1 MKHGSGKYIPRVGD
15 ELLKLHLESSGAV
28 LIEGPKWCGKTTS
41 AKQFASSFIEL
52 GDPDREDEYFALA
65 SIAPSRLLE
74 GSEPRLIDEWQRIPK
89 LWDSV
94 RTIVDRKGGFGHF
107 ILTGSATPLTKEE
120 EKKKRHTGTG
130 RISRY
135 TMRPFTLYESGD
147 STGEVSL
154 EALFLGE
161 FSDVVK
167 NKLDFDDISYL
178 ICRGGW
184 PMAMQQTKED
194 ALMNAYAYYDGVV
207 NSDLSRADGVLRN
220 PQNVDLLLR
229 SYARM
234 IGSQSTLTNIR
245 TDMKIVDEQEL
256 DINTVRSYIETLKKI
271 FVVEELSGWNPNIRS
286 KNAIRTSPTRYFV
299 DPSIAVAALNLGPGN
314 LANDLNTMGFFFEN
328 MCIRDLRVYADG
340 LNGSLYKYRDKYGL
354 ECDAVL
360 TLRNGQYALIE
371 IKLGGTKAVE
381 EGAEALNKLEKLI
394 TEKGYNPPT
403 FKMIITG
410 NNPYGYRR
418 KDGIYQIPIG
428 CLKN

>member
-1 MKHGSGKYIPRVGD
+1 MSEYKKRIAD
-15 ELLKLHLESSGAV
+15 EILRKRLGAIGAV
-28 LIEGPKWCGKTTS
+28 LIEGPKWCGKTTTAMQQANS
-41 AKQFASSFIEL
+41 ILFMQDSSNAAMINQMADIDSKL
-52 GDPDREDEYFALA
+52 
-65 SIAPSRLLE
+65 LLE
-74 GSEPRLIDEWQRIPK
+74 GDTPRLLDEWQVAPE
-89 LWDSV
+89 LWDAV
-94 RTIVDRKGGFGHF
+94 RFEVDMRNAPGQF
-107 ILTGSATPLTKEE
+107 ILTGSAVPMLKSTA
-120 EKKKRHTGTG
+120 HTGTG
-130 RISRY
+130 RIWRM
-135 TMRPFTLYESGD
+135 TMRPMSLYESGD

-154 EALFLGE
+154 EALFLGK
-161 FSDVVK
+161 FNDVVK

-245 TDMKIVDEQEL
+245 ADMKIVDEQEL

-394 TEKGYNPPT
+394 TEKDYNPPT

>member
-1 MKHGSGKYIPRVGD
+1 MSEYKKRIAD
-15 ELLKLHLESSGAV
+15 EILRKRLGAIGAV
-28 LIEGPKWCGKTTS
+28 LIEGPKWCGKTTTAMQQANS
-41 AKQFASSFIEL
+41 ILLMQDSSNAAMINQMADIGPKL
-52 GDPDREDEYFALA
+52 
-65 SIAPSRLLE
+65 LLE
-74 GSEPRLIDEWQRIPK
+74 GDTPRLLDEWQVAPE
-89 LWDSV
+89 LWDAV
-94 RTIVDRKGGFGHF
+94 RFEVDMRNAPGQF
-107 ILTGSATPLTKEE
+107 ILTGSAVPMLKSTA
-120 EKKKRHTGTG
+120 HTGTG
-130 RISRY
+130 RIWRM
-135 TMRPFTLYESGD
+135 TMRPMSLYESGD

-161 FSDVVK
+161 FNDVVK

-220 PQNVDLLLR
+220 PQNIDLLLR

-245 TDMKIVDEQEL
+245 ADMKTVDEQEL

>member
-1 MKHGSGKYIPRVGD
+1 MSEYKKRMAD
-15 ELLKLHLESSGAV
+15 EILRKRLGAIGAV
-28 LIEGPKWCGKTTS
+28 LIEGPKWCGKTTTAMQQANS
-41 AKQFASSFIEL
+41 ILFMQDSSNAAMINQMADIGPKL
-52 GDPDREDEYFALA
+52 
-65 SIAPSRLLE
+65 LLE
-74 GSEPRLIDEWQRIPK
+74 GDTPRLLDEWQVAPE
-89 LWDSV
+89 LWDAV
-94 RTIVDRKGGFGHF
+94 RFEVDMRNAPGQF
-107 ILTGSATPLTKEE
+107 ILTGSAVPMLKSTA
-120 EKKKRHTGTG
+120 HTGTG
-130 RISRY
+130 RIWRM
-135 TMRPFTLYESGD
+135 TMRPMSLYESGD

-161 FSDVVK
+161 FNDTVK

-245 TDMKIVDEQEL
+245 ADMKIVDEQEL

>member
-1 MKHGSGKYIPRVGD
+1 MSEYKKRIAD
-15 ELLKLHLESSGAV
+15 EILRKRLGAIGAV
-28 LIEGPKWCGKTTS
+28 LIEGPKWCGKTTTAMQQANS
-41 AKQFASSFIEL
+41 ILFMQDSSNAAMINQMADIGPKL
-52 GDPDREDEYFALA
+52 
-65 SIAPSRLLE
+65 LLE
-74 GSEPRLIDEWQRIPK
+74 GDTPRLLDEWQVAPE
-89 LWDSV
+89 LWDAV
-94 RTIVDRKGGFGHF
+94 RFEVDMRNAPGQF
-107 ILTGSATPLTKEE
+107 ILTGSAVPMLKSTA
-120 EKKKRHTGTG
+120 HTGTG
-130 RISRY
+130 RIWRM
-135 TMRPFTLYESGD
+135 TMRPMSLYESGD

-161 FSDVVK
+161 FNDTVK
-167 NKLDFDDISYL
+167 NKLAFDDISYL

-245 TDMKIVDEQEL
+245 ADMKIVDEQEL

>member
-1 MKHGSGKYIPRVGD
+1 MSEYKKRIAD
-15 ELLKLHLESSGAV
+15 EILRKRLGAIGAV
-28 LIEGPKWCGKTTS
+28 LIEGPKWCGKTTTAMQQANS
-41 AKQFASSFIEL
+41 ILFMQDSSNAAMINQMADIGPKL
-52 GDPDREDEYFALA
+52 
-65 SIAPSRLLE
+65 LLE
-74 GSEPRLIDEWQRIPK
+74 GDTPRLLDEWQVAPE
-89 LWDSV
+89 LWDVV
-94 RTIVDRKGGFGHF
+94 RFEVDMRNAPGQF
-107 ILTGSATPLTKEE
+107 ILTGSAVPMLKSTA
-120 EKKKRHTGTG
+120 HTGTG
-130 RISRY
+130 RIWRM
-135 TMRPFTLYESGD
+135 TMRPMSLYESGD

-161 FSDVVK
+161 FNDTVK

-245 TDMKIVDEQEL
+245 ADMKIVDEQEL

>member
-1 MKHGSGKYIPRVGD
+1 MSEYRKRIAD
-15 ELLKLHLESSGAV
+15 EILRKRLGAIGAV
-28 LIEGPKWCGKTTS
+28 LIEGPKWCGKTTTAMQQANS
-41 AKQFASSFIEL
+41 ILFMQDSSNAAMINQMADIGPKL
-52 GDPDREDEYFALA
+52 
-65 SIAPSRLLE
+65 LLE
-74 GSEPRLIDEWQRIPK
+74 GDTPRLLDEWQVAPE
-89 LWDSV
+89 LWDAV
-94 RTIVDRKGGFGHF
+94 RFEVDMRNAPGQF
-107 ILTGSATPLTKEE
+107 ILTGSAVPMLKSTA
-120 EKKKRHTGTG
+120 HTGTG
-130 RISRY
+130 RIWRM
-135 TMRPFTLYESGD
+135 TMRPMSLYESGD

-154 EALFLGE
+154 EALFLGK
-161 FSDVVK
+161 FNDVVK

-234 IGSQSTLTNIR
+234 IGSQSTLTNIKA
-245 TDMKIVDEQEL
+245 DMKTVDEQEL

-314 LANDLNTMGFFFEN
+314 LANDLNTMGSFFEN

-340 LNGSLYKYRDKYGL
+340 LNSSLYKYRDKYGL

>member
-1 MKHGSGKYIPRVGD
+1 MSEYKKRIAD
-15 ELLKLHLESSGAV
+15 EILRKRLGAIGAV
-28 LIEGPKWCGKTTS
+28 LIEGPKWCGKTTTAMQQANS
-41 AKQFASSFIEL
+41 ILFMQDSSNAAMINQMADIGPKL
-52 GDPDREDEYFALA
+52 
-65 SIAPSRLLE
+65 LLE
-74 GSEPRLIDEWQRIPK
+74 GDTPRLLDEWQVAPE
-89 LWDSV
+89 LWDAV
-94 RTIVDRKGGFGHF
+94 RFEVDMRNAPGQF
-107 ILTGSATPLTKEE
+107 ILTGSAVPMLKSTA
-120 EKKKRHTGTG
+120 HTGTG
-130 RISRY
+130 RIWRM
-135 TMRPFTLYESGD
+135 TMRPMSLYESGD

-154 EALFLGE
+154 EALFLGK
-161 FSDVVK
+161 FNDVVK

-245 TDMKIVDEQEL
+245 ADMKIVDEQEL

-271 FVVEELSGWNPNIRS
+271 FAVEELSGWNPNIRS

-381 EGAEALNKLEKLI
+381 EGAGALNKLEKLI

>member
-1 MKHGSGKYIPRVGD
+1 MSEYKKRIAD
-15 ELLKLHLESSGAV
+15 EILRKRLGAIGAV
-28 LIEGPKWCGKTTS
+28 LIEGPKWCGKTTTAMQQANS
-41 AKQFASSFIEL
+41 ILFMQDSSNAAMINQMADI
-52 GDPDREDEYFALA
+52 DPKL
-65 SIAPSRLLE
+65 LLE
-74 GSEPRLIDEWQRIPK
+74 GDTPRLLDEWQVAPE
-89 LWDSV
+89 LWDAV
-94 RTIVDRKGGFGHF
+94 RFEVDMRNAPGQF
-107 ILTGSATPLTKEE
+107 ILTGSAVPMLKSTA
-120 EKKKRHTGTG
+120 HTGTG
-130 RISRY
+130 RIWRM
-135 TMRPFTLYESGD
+135 TMRPMSLYESGD

-245 TDMKIVDEQEL
+245 ADMKTVDEQEL

-354 ECDAVL
+354 ECDVVL

>member
-1 MKHGSGKYIPRVGD
+1 MSEYKKRIAD
-15 ELLKLHLESSGAV
+15 EILRKRLGAIGAV
-28 LIEGPKWCGKTTS
+28 LIEGPKWCGKTTTAMQQANS
-41 AKQFASSFIEL
+41 ILFMQDSSNAAMINQMADIGPKL
-52 GDPDREDEYFALA
+52 
-65 SIAPSRLLE
+65 LLE
-74 GSEPRLIDEWQRIPK
+74 GDTPRLLDEWQVAPE
-89 LWDSV
+89 LWDAV
-94 RTIVDRKGGFGHF
+94 RFEVDMRNAPGQF
-107 ILTGSATPLTKEE
+107 ILTGSAVPMLKSTA
-120 EKKKRHTGTG
+120 HTGTG
-130 RISRY
+130 RIWRM
-135 TMRPFTLYESGD
+135 TMRPMSLYESGD

-154 EALFLGE
+154 EALFLGK
-161 FSDVVK
+161 FNDVVK

-194 ALMNAYAYYDGVV
+194 ALMNAYAYYDGIV

-245 TDMKIVDEQEL
+245 ADMKIVDEQEL

-354 ECDAVL
+354 ECDVVL

>member
-1 MKHGSGKYIPRVGD
+1 MSEYKKRIAD
-15 ELLKLHLESSGAV
+15 EILRKRLGAIGAV
-28 LIEGPKWCGKTTS
+28 LIEGPKWCGKTTTAMQQANS
-41 AKQFASSFIEL
+41 ILFMQDSSNAAMINQMADIGPKL
-52 GDPDREDEYFALA
+52 
-65 SIAPSRLLE
+65 LLE
-74 GSEPRLIDEWQRIPK
+74 GDTPRLLDEWQVAPE
-89 LWDSV
+89 LWDAV
-94 RTIVDRKGGFGHF
+94 RFEVDMRNAPGQF
-107 ILTGSATPLTKEE
+107 ILTGSAVPMLKSTA
-120 EKKKRHTGTG
+120 HTGTG
-130 RISRY
+130 RIWRM
-135 TMRPFTLYESGD
+135 TMRPMSLYESGD

-154 EALFLGE
+154 EALFLGK
-161 FSDVVK
+161 FNDTVK

-245 TDMKIVDEQEL
+245 ADMKIVDEQEL

>member
-1 MKHGSGKYIPRVGD
+1 MSEYKKRIAD
-15 ELLKLHLESSGAV
+15 EILRKRLGAIGAV
-28 LIEGPKWCGKTTS
+28 LIEGPKWCGKTTTAMQQANS
-41 AKQFASSFIEL
+41 ILFMQDSSNAAMINQMADI
-52 GDPDREDEYFALA
+52 DPKL
-65 SIAPSRLLE
+65 LLE
-74 GSEPRLIDEWQRIPK
+74 GDTPRLLDEWQVAPE
-89 LWDSV
+89 LWDAV
-94 RTIVDRKGGFGHF
+94 RFEVDMRNAPGQF
-107 ILTGSATPLTKEE
+107 ILTGSAVPMLKSTA
-120 EKKKRHTGTG
+120 HTGTG
-130 RISRY
+130 RIWRM
-135 TMRPFTLYESGD
+135 TMRPMSLYESGD

-154 EALFLGE
+154 EALFLGK
-161 FSDVVK
+161 FNDVVK

-194 ALMNAYAYYDGVV
+194 ALMNAYAYYDGIV

-245 TDMKIVDEQEL
+245 ADMKNVDEQEL

>member
-1 MKHGSGKYIPRVGD
+1 MSEYKKRIAD
-15 ELLKLHLESSGAV
+15 EILRKRLGAIGAV
-28 LIEGPKWCGKTTS
+28 LIEGPKWCGKTTTAMQQANS
-41 AKQFASSFIEL
+41 ILFMQDSSNAAMINQMADIGPKL
-52 GDPDREDEYFALA
+52 
-65 SIAPSRLLE
+65 LLE
-74 GSEPRLIDEWQRIPK
+74 GDTPRLLDEWQVAPE
-89 LWDSV
+89 LWDAV
-94 RTIVDRKGGFGHF
+94 RFEVDMRNAPGQF
-107 ILTGSATPLTKEE
+107 ILTGSAVPMLKSTA
-120 EKKKRHTGTG
+120 HTGTG
-130 RISRY
+130 RIWRM
-135 TMRPFTLYESGD
+135 TMRPMSLYESGD

-154 EALFLGE
+154 EALFLGK
-161 FSDVVK
+161 FNDVVK

-245 TDMKIVDEQEL
+245 ADMKTVDEQEL

>member
-1 MKHGSGKYIPRVGD
+1 MSEYKKRIAD
-15 ELLKLHLESSGAV
+15 EILRKRLGAIGAV
-28 LIEGPKWCGKTTS
+28 LIEGPKWCGKTTTAMQQANS
-41 AKQFASSFIEL
+41 ILFMQDSSNAAMINQMADIGPKL
-52 GDPDREDEYFALA
+52 
-65 SIAPSRLLE
+65 LLE
-74 GSEPRLIDEWQRIPK
+74 GDTPRLLDEWQVAPE
-89 LWDSV
+89 LWDAV
-94 RTIVDRKGGFGHF
+94 RFEVDMRNAPGQF
-107 ILTGSATPLTKEE
+107 ILTGSAVPMLKSTA
-120 EKKKRHTGTG
+120 HTGTG
-130 RISRY
+130 RIWRM
-135 TMRPFTLYESGD
+135 TMRPMSLYESGD

-154 EALFLGE
+154 EALFLGK
-161 FSDVVK
+161 FNDVVK

-245 TDMKIVDEQEL
+245 ADMKIVDEQEL

>member
-1 MKHGSGKYIPRVGD
+1 MSEYKKRIAD
-15 ELLKLHLESSGAV
+15 EILRKRLGAIGAV
-28 LIEGPKWCGKTTS
+28 LIEGPKWCGKTTTAMQQANS
-41 AKQFASSFIEL
+41 ILFMQDSSNAAMINQMADI
-52 GDPDREDEYFALA
+52 DPKL
-65 SIAPSRLLE
+65 LLE
-74 GSEPRLIDEWQRIPK
+74 GDTPRLLDEWQVAPE
-89 LWDSV
+89 LWDAV
-94 RTIVDRKGGFGHF
+94 RFEVDMRNAPGQF
-107 ILTGSATPLTKEE
+107 ILTGSAVPMLKSTA
-120 EKKKRHTGTG
+120 HTGTG
-130 RISRY
+130 RIWRM
-135 TMRPFTLYESGD
+135 TMRPMSLYESGD

-154 EALFLGE
+154 EALFLGK
-161 FSDVVK
+161 FNDTVK

-245 TDMKIVDEQEL
+245 ADMKIVDEQEL

>member
-1 MKHGSGKYIPRVGD
+1 MIEYKKRIAD
-15 ELLKLHLESSGAV
+15 EILRKRLGAIGAV
-28 LIEGPKWCGKTTS
+28 LIEGPKWCGKTTTAMQQANS
-41 AKQFASSFIEL
+41 ILFMQDSSNAAMINQMADIGPKL
-52 GDPDREDEYFALA
+52 
-65 SIAPSRLLE
+65 LLE
-74 GSEPRLIDEWQRIPK
+74 GDTPRLLDEWQVAPE
-89 LWDSV
+89 LWDAV
-94 RTIVDRKGGFGHF
+94 RFEVDMRNAPGQF
-107 ILTGSATPLTKEE
+107 ILTGSAVPMLKSTA
-120 EKKKRHTGTG
+120 HTGTG
-130 RISRY
+130 RIWRM
-135 TMRPFTLYESGD
+135 TMRPMSLYESGD

-161 FSDVVK
+161 FNDTVK

-245 TDMKIVDEQEL
+245 ADMKTVDEQEL
-256 DINTVRSYIETLKKI
+256 DINTVRSYIEALKKI

>member
-1 MKHGSGKYIPRVGD
+1 MSEYKKRIAD
-15 ELLKLHLESSGAV
+15 EILRKRLGAIGAV
-28 LIEGPKWCGKTTS
+28 LIEGPKWCGKTTTAMQQANS
-41 AKQFASSFIEL
+41 ILFMQDSSNAAMINQMADIGPKL
-52 GDPDREDEYFALA
+52 
-65 SIAPSRLLE
+65 LLE
-74 GSEPRLIDEWQRIPK
+74 GDTPRLLDEWQVAPE
-89 LWDSV
+89 LWDAV
-94 RTIVDRKGGFGHF
+94 RFEVDMRSAPGQF
-107 ILTGSATPLTKEE
+107 ILTGSAVPMLKSTA
-120 EKKKRHTGTG
+120 HTGTG
-130 RISRY
+130 RIWRM
-135 TMRPFTLYESGD
+135 TMRPMSLYESGD

-161 FSDVVK
+161 FNDTVK

-245 TDMKIVDEQEL
+245 ADMKTVDEQEL

>member
-1 MKHGSGKYIPRVGD
+1 MSEYKKRIAD
-15 ELLKLHLESSGAV
+15 EILRKRLGAIGAV
-28 LIEGPKWCGKTTS
+28 LIEGPKWCGKTTTAMQQANS
-41 AKQFASSFIEL
+41 ILFMQDSSNAAMINQMADIGPKL
-52 GDPDREDEYFALA
+52 
-65 SIAPSRLLE
+65 LLE
-74 GSEPRLIDEWQRIPK
+74 GDTPRLLDEWQVAPE
-89 LWDSV
+89 LWDAV
-94 RTIVDRKGGFGHF
+94 RFEVDMRNAPGQF
-107 ILTGSATPLTKEE
+107 ILTGSAVPMLKSTA
-120 EKKKRHTGTG
+120 HTGTG
-130 RISRY
+130 RIWRM
-135 TMRPFTLYESGD
+135 TMRPMSLYESGD

-161 FSDVVK
+161 FNDTVK

-245 TDMKIVDEQEL
+245 ADMKTVDEQEL

-354 ECDAVL
+354 ECDVVL

>member
-1 MKHGSGKYIPRVGD
+1 MSEYKKRIAD
-15 ELLKLHLESSGAV
+15 EILRKRLGAIGAV
-28 LIEGPKWCGKTTS
+28 LIEGPKWCGKTTTAMQQANS
-41 AKQFASSFIEL
+41 ILFMQDSSNAAMINQMADISPKL
-52 GDPDREDEYFALA
+52 
-65 SIAPSRLLE
+65 LLE
-74 GSEPRLIDEWQRIPK
+74 GDTPRLLDEWQVAPE
-89 LWDSV
+89 LWDAV
-94 RTIVDRKGGFGHF
+94 RFEVDMRNAPGQF
-107 ILTGSATPLTKEE
+107 ILTGSAVTMLKSTA
-120 EKKKRHTGTG
+120 HTGTG
-130 RISRY
+130 RIWRM
-135 TMRPFTLYESGD
+135 TMRPMSLYESGD

-161 FSDVVK
+161 FNDTVK

-245 TDMKIVDEQEL
+245 ADMKIVDEQEL

>member
-1 MKHGSGKYIPRVGD
+1 MSEYKKRIAD
-15 ELLKLHLESSGAV
+15 EILRKRLGAIGAV
-28 LIEGPKWCGKTTS
+28 LIEGPKWCGKTTTAMQQANS
-41 AKQFASSFIEL
+41 ILFMQDSSNAAMINQMADIGPKL
-52 GDPDREDEYFALA
+52 
-65 SIAPSRLLE
+65 LLE
-74 GSEPRLIDEWQRIPK
+74 GDTPRLLDEWQVAPE
-89 LWDSV
+89 LWDAV
-94 RTIVDRKGGFGHF
+94 RFEVDMRNAPGQF
-107 ILTGSATPLTKEE
+107 ILTGSAVPMLKSTA
-120 EKKKRHTGTG
+120 HTGTG
-130 RISRY
+130 RIWRM
-135 TMRPFTLYESGD
+135 TMRPMSLYESGD

-154 EALFLGE
+154 EALFLGK
-161 FSDVVK
+161 FNDVVK

-245 TDMKIVDEQEL
+245 AYMKTVDEQEL

>member
-1 MKHGSGKYIPRVGD
+1 MSEYKKRIAD
-15 ELLKLHLESSGAV
+15 EILRKRLGAIGAV
-28 LIEGPKWCGKTTS
+28 LIEGPKWCGKTTTAMQQANS
-41 AKQFASSFIEL
+41 ILFMQDSSNAAMINQMADIGPKL
-52 GDPDREDEYFALA
+52 
-65 SIAPSRLLE
+65 LLE
-74 GSEPRLIDEWQRIPK
+74 GDTPRLLDEWQVAPE
-89 LWDSV
+89 LWDAV
-94 RTIVDRKGGFGHF
+94 RFEVDMRNAPGQF
-107 ILTGSATPLTKEE
+107 ILTGSAVPMLKSTA
-120 EKKKRHTGTG
+120 HTGTG
-130 RISRY
+130 RIWRM
-135 TMRPFTLYESGD
+135 TMRPMSLYESGD

-161 FSDVVK
+161 FNDTVK

-245 TDMKIVDEQEL
+245 ADMKTVDEQEL

-271 FVVEELSGWNPNIRS
+271 FVIEEVSGWNPNIRS

>member
-1 MKHGSGKYIPRVGD
+1 MSEYKKRIAD
-15 ELLKLHLESSGAV
+15 EILRKRLGAIGAV
-28 LIEGPKWCGKTTS
+28 LIEGPKWCGKTTTAMQQANS
-41 AKQFASSFIEL
+41 ILFMQDSSNAAMINQMADIGPKL
-52 GDPDREDEYFALA
+52 LLKGDTP
-65 SIAPSRLLE
+65 RLL
-74 GSEPRLIDEWQRIPK
+74 DEWQVAPE
-89 LWDSV
+89 LWDAV
-94 RTIVDRKGGFGHF
+94 RFEVDMRNAPGQF
-107 ILTGSATPLTKEE
+107 ILTGSAVPMLKSTA
-120 EKKKRHTGTG
+120 HTGTG
-130 RISRY
+130 RIWRM
-135 TMRPFTLYESGD
+135 TMRPMSLYESGD

-161 FSDVVK
+161 FNDTVK

-245 TDMKIVDEQEL
+245 ADMKTVDEQEL

>member
-1 MKHGSGKYIPRVGD
+1 MSEYKKRIAD
-15 ELLKLHLESSGAV
+15 EILRKRLGAIGAV
-28 LIEGPKWCGKTTS
+28 LIEGPKWCGKTTTAMQQANS
-41 AKQFASSFIEL
+41 ILFMQDSSNAAMINQMADIGPKL
-52 GDPDREDEYFALA
+52 
-65 SIAPSRLLE
+65 LLE
-74 GSEPRLIDEWQRIPK
+74 GDTPRLLDEWQVAPE
-89 LWDSV
+89 LWDAV
-94 RTIVDRKGGFGHF
+94 RFEVDMRNAPGQF
-107 ILTGSATPLTKEE
+107 ILTGSAVPMLKSTA
-120 EKKKRHTGTG
+120 HTGTG
-130 RISRY
+130 RIWRM
-135 TMRPFTLYESGD
+135 TMRPMSLYESGD

-161 FSDVVK
+161 FNDTVK

-245 TDMKIVDEQEL
+245 ADMKTVDEQEL
-256 DINTVRSYIETLKKI
+256 DINTVRSYIEALKKI

>member
-1 MKHGSGKYIPRVGD
+1 MSEYKKRIAD
-15 ELLKLHLESSGAV
+15 EILRKRLGAIGAV
-28 LIEGPKWCGKTTS
+28 LIEGPKWCGKTTTAMQQANS
-41 AKQFASSFIEL
+41 ILFMQDSSNAAMINQMADISPKL
-52 GDPDREDEYFALA
+52 
-65 SIAPSRLLE
+65 LLE
-74 GSEPRLIDEWQRIPK
+74 GDTPRLLDEWQVAPE
-89 LWDSV
+89 LWDAV
-94 RTIVDRKGGFGHF
+94 RFEVDMRNAPGQF
-107 ILTGSATPLTKEE
+107 ILTGSAVTMLKSTA
-120 EKKKRHTGTG
+120 HTGTG
-130 RISRY
+130 RIWRM
-135 TMRPFTLYESGD
+135 TMRPMSLYESGD

-161 FSDVVK
+161 FNDTVK

-207 NSDLSRADGVLRN
+207 NLDLSRADGVLRN

-245 TDMKIVDEQEL
+245 ADMKIVDEQEL

-314 LANDLNTMGFFFEN
+314 LANDLNTVGFFFEN

>member
-1 MKHGSGKYIPRVGD
+1 MSEYKKRIAD
-15 ELLKLHLESSGAV
+15 EILRKRLGAIGAV
-28 LIEGPKWCGKTTS
+28 LIEGPKWCGKTTTAMQQANS
-41 AKQFASSFIEL
+41 ILFMQDSSNAAMINQMADIGPKL
-52 GDPDREDEYFALA
+52 
-65 SIAPSRLLE
+65 LLE
-74 GSEPRLIDEWQRIPK
+74 GDTPRLLDEWQVAPE
-89 LWDSV
+89 LWDAV
-94 RTIVDRKGGFGHF
+94 RFEVDMRNAPGQF
-107 ILTGSATPLTKEE
+107 ILTGSAVPMLKSTA
-120 EKKKRHTGTG
+120 HTGTG
-130 RISRY
+130 RIWRM
-135 TMRPFTLYESGD
+135 TMRPMSLYESGD

-154 EALFLGE
+154 EALFLGK
-161 FSDVVK
+161 FNDVVK

-245 TDMKIVDEQEL
+245 ADMKTVDEQEL

-314 LANDLNTMGFFFEN
+314 LANDLNTLGFFFEN

>member
-1 MKHGSGKYIPRVGD
+1 MSEYKKRIAD
-15 ELLKLHLESSGAV
+15 EILRKRLGAIGAV
-28 LIEGPKWCGKTTS
+28 LIEGPKWCGKTTTAMQQANS
-41 AKQFASSFIEL
+41 ILFMQDSSNAAMINQMADISPKL
-52 GDPDREDEYFALA
+52 
-65 SIAPSRLLE
+65 LLE
-74 GSEPRLIDEWQRIPK
+74 GDTPRLLDEWQVAPE
-89 LWDSV
+89 LWDAV
-94 RTIVDRKGGFGHF
+94 RFEVDMRNAPGQF
-107 ILTGSATPLTKEE
+107 ILTGSAVTMLKSTA
-120 EKKKRHTGTG
+120 HTGTG
-130 RISRY
+130 RIWRM
-135 TMRPFTLYESGD
+135 TMRPMSLYESGD

-161 FSDVVK
+161 FNDTVK

-207 NSDLSRADGVLRN
+207 NLDLSRADGVLRN

-245 TDMKIVDEQEL
+245 ADMKIVDEQEL

>member
-1 MKHGSGKYIPRVGD
+1 MSEYKKRIAD
-15 ELLKLHLESSGAV
+15 EILRKRLGAIGAV
-28 LIEGPKWCGKTTS
+28 LIEGPKWCGKTTTAMQQANS
-41 AKQFASSFIEL
+41 ILFMQDSSNAAMINQMADIDSKL
-52 GDPDREDEYFALA
+52 
-65 SIAPSRLLE
+65 LLE
-74 GSEPRLIDEWQRIPK
+74 GDTPRLLDEWQVAPE
-89 LWDSV
+89 LWDAV
-94 RTIVDRKGGFGHF
+94 RFEVDMRNAPGQF
-107 ILTGSATPLTKEE
+107 ILTGSAVPMLKSTA
-120 EKKKRHTGTG
+120 HTGTG
-130 RISRY
+130 RIWRM
-135 TMRPFTLYESGD
+135 TMRPMSLYESGD

-245 TDMKIVDEQEL
+245 ADMKIVDEQEL

>member
-1 MKHGSGKYIPRVGD
+1 MSEYKKRIAD
-15 ELLKLHLESSGAV
+15 EILRKRLGAIGAV
-28 LIEGPKWCGKTTS
+28 LIEGPKWCGKTTTAMQQANS
-41 AKQFASSFIEL
+41 ILFMQDSSNAAMINQMADIGPKL
-52 GDPDREDEYFALA
+52 
-65 SIAPSRLLE
+65 LLE
-74 GSEPRLIDEWQRIPK
+74 GDTPRLLDEWQVAPE
-89 LWDSV
+89 LWDAV
-94 RTIVDRKGGFGHF
+94 RFEVDMRNAPGQF
-107 ILTGSATPLTKEE
+107 ILTGSAVPMLKSTA
-120 EKKKRHTGTG
+120 HTGTG
-130 RISRY
+130 RIWRM
-135 TMRPFTLYESGD
+135 TMRPMSLYESGD

-161 FSDVVK
+161 FNDTVK
-167 NKLDFDDISYL
+167 NKLAFDDISYL

-245 TDMKIVDEQEL
+245 ADMKIVDEQEL

-286 KNAIRTSPTRYFV
+286 KNAIRTSPKRYFV

-360 TLRNGQYALIE
+360 TLRNGQFALIE

>member
-1 MKHGSGKYIPRVGD
+1 MSEYKKRIAD
-15 ELLKLHLESSGAV
+15 EILRKRLGAIGAV
-28 LIEGPKWCGKTTS
+28 LIEGPKWCGKTTTAMQQANS
-41 AKQFASSFIEL
+41 ILFMQDSSNAAMINQMADIGPKL
-52 GDPDREDEYFALA
+52 
-65 SIAPSRLLE
+65 LLE
-74 GSEPRLIDEWQRIPK
+74 GDTPRLLDEWQVAPE
-89 LWDSV
+89 LWDAV
-94 RTIVDRKGGFGHF
+94 RFEVDMRNAPGQF
-107 ILTGSATPLTKEE
+107 ILTGSAVPMLKSTA
-120 EKKKRHTGTG
+120 HTGTG
-130 RISRY
+130 RIWRM
-135 TMRPFTLYESGD
+135 TMRPMSLYESGD

-161 FSDVVK
+161 FNDVVK

-245 TDMKIVDEQEL
+245 ADMKTVDEQEL

-314 LANDLNTMGFFFEN
+314 LANDLNIMGFFFEN

>member
-1 MKHGSGKYIPRVGD
+1 MSEYKKRIAD
-15 ELLKLHLESSGAV
+15 EILRKRLGAIGAV
-28 LIEGPKWCGKTTS
+28 LIEGPKWCGKTTTAMQQANS
-41 AKQFASSFIEL
+41 ILFMQDSSNAAMINQMADIGPKL
-52 GDPDREDEYFALA
+52 
-65 SIAPSRLLE
+65 LLE
-74 GSEPRLIDEWQRIPK
+74 GDTPRLLDEWQVAPE
-89 LWDSV
+89 LWDAV
-94 RTIVDRKGGFGHF
+94 RFEVDMRNAPGQF
-107 ILTGSATPLTKEE
+107 ILTGSAVPMLKSTA
-120 EKKKRHTGTG
+120 HTGTG
-130 RISRY
+130 RIWRM
-135 TMRPFTLYESGD
+135 TMRPMSLYESGD

-161 FSDVVK
+161 FNDVVK

-178 ICRGGW
+178 ISRGGW

-245 TDMKIVDEQEL
+245 ADMKTVDEQEL

-314 LANDLNTMGFFFEN
+314 LVANDLNTMGFFFEN

>member
-1 MKHGSGKYIPRVGD
+1 MSEYKKRIAD
-15 ELLKLHLESSGAV
+15 EILRKRLGAIGAV
-28 LIEGPKWCGKTTS
+28 LIEGPKWCGKTTTAMQQANS
-41 AKQFASSFIEL
+41 ILFMQDSSNAAMINQMADIGPKL
-52 GDPDREDEYFALA
+52 
-65 SIAPSRLLE
+65 LLE
-74 GSEPRLIDEWQRIPK
+74 GDTPRLLDEWQVAPE
-89 LWDSV
+89 LWDAV
-94 RTIVDRKGGFGHF
+94 RFEVYMRNAPGQF
-107 ILTGSATPLTKEE
+107 ILTGSAVPMLKSTA
-120 EKKKRHTGTG
+120 HTGTG
-130 RISRY
+130 RIWRM
-135 TMRPFTLYESGD
+135 TMRPMSLYESGD

-154 EALFLGE
+154 EALFLGK
-161 FSDVVK
+161 FNDVVK

-245 TDMKIVDEQEL
+245 ADMKIVDEQEL

>member
-1 MKHGSGKYIPRVGD
+1 MSEYKKRIAD
-15 ELLKLHLESSGAV
+15 EILRKRLGAIGAG
-28 LIEGPKWCGKTTS
+28 LIEGPKWCGKTTTAMQQANS
-41 AKQFASSFIEL
+41 ILFMQDSSNAAMINQMADIGPKL
-52 GDPDREDEYFALA
+52 
-65 SIAPSRLLE
+65 LLE
-74 GSEPRLIDEWQRIPK
+74 GDTPRLLDEWQVAPE
-89 LWDSV
+89 LWDAV
-94 RTIVDRKGGFGHF
+94 RFEVDMRNAPGQF
-107 ILTGSATPLTKEE
+107 ILTGSAVPMLKSTA
-120 EKKKRHTGTG
+120 HTGTG
-130 RISRY
+130 RIWRM
-135 TMRPFTLYESGD
+135 TMRPMSLYESGD

-161 FSDVVK
+161 FNDTVK

-245 TDMKIVDEQEL
+245 ADMKTVDEQEL

>member
-1 MKHGSGKYIPRVGD
+1 MSEYKKRIAD
-15 ELLKLHLESSGAV
+15 EILRKRLGAIGAV
-28 LIEGPKWCGKTTS
+28 LIEGPKWCGKTTTAMQQANS
-41 AKQFASSFIEL
+41 ILFMQDSSNAAMINQMADI
-52 GDPDREDEYFALA
+52 DPKL
-65 SIAPSRLLE
+65 LLE
-74 GSEPRLIDEWQRIPK
+74 GDTPRLLDEWQVAPE
-89 LWDSV
+89 LWDAV
-94 RTIVDRKGGFGHF
+94 RFEVDMRNAPGQF
-107 ILTGSATPLTKEE
+107 ILTGSAVPMLKSTA
-120 EKKKRHTGTG
+120 HTGTG
-130 RISRY
+130 RIWRM
-135 TMRPFTLYESGD
+135 TMRPMSLYESGD

-245 TDMKIVDEQEL
+245 ADMKIVDEQEL

-354 ECDAVL
+354 ECDVVL

>member
-1 MKHGSGKYIPRVGD
+1 MSEYKKRIAD
-15 ELLKLHLESSGAV
+15 EILRKRLGAIGAV
-28 LIEGPKWCGKTTS
+28 LIEGPKWCGKTTTAMQQANS
-41 AKQFASSFIEL
+41 ILFMQDSSNAAMINQMADI
-52 GDPDREDEYFALA
+52 DPKL
-65 SIAPSRLLE
+65 LLE
-74 GSEPRLIDEWQRIPK
+74 GDTPRLLDEWQVAPE
-89 LWDSV
+89 LWDAV
-94 RTIVDRKGGFGHF
+94 RFEVDMRNAPGQF
-107 ILTGSATPLTKEE
+107 ILTGSAVPMLKSTA
-120 EKKKRHTGTG
+120 HTGTG
-130 RISRY
+130 RIWRM
-135 TMRPFTLYESGD
+135 TMRPMSLYESGD

-194 ALMNAYAYYDGVV
+194 ALMNAYAYYDSIV

-245 TDMKIVDEQEL
+245 ADMKNVDEQEL

>member
-1 MKHGSGKYIPRVGD
+1 MSEYKKRIAD
-15 ELLKLHLESSGAV
+15 EILRKRLGAIGAV
-28 LIEGPKWCGKTTS
+28 LIEGPKWCGKTTT
-41 AKQFASSFIEL
+41 AMQQAN
-52 GDPDREDEYFALA
+52 
-65 SIAPSRLLE
+65 SILFMQDGSNAAMINQMADIGPKLLLE
-74 GSEPRLIDEWQRIPK
+74 GDTPRLLDEWQVAPE
-89 LWDSV
+89 LWDAV
-94 RTIVDRKGGFGHF
+94 RFEVDMRNAPGQF
-107 ILTGSATPLTKEE
+107 ILTGSAVPMLKSTA
-120 EKKKRHTGTG
+120 HTGTG
-130 RISRY
+130 RIWRM
-135 TMRPFTLYESGD
+135 TMRPMSLYESGD

-161 FSDVVK
+161 FNDTVK

-245 TDMKIVDEQEL
+245 ADMKIVDEQEL

-314 LANDLNTMGFFFEN
+314 LANELNTMGFFFEN

>member
-1 MKHGSGKYIPRVGD
+1 MSEYKKRIAD
-15 ELLKLHLESSGAV
+15 EILRKRLGAIGAV
-28 LIEGPKWCGKTTS
+28 LIEGPKWCGKTTTAMQQANS
-41 AKQFASSFIEL
+41 ILFMQDSSNAAMINQMADIGPKL
-52 GDPDREDEYFALA
+52 
-65 SIAPSRLLE
+65 LLE
-74 GSEPRLIDEWQRIPK
+74 GDTPRLLDEWQVAPE
-89 LWDSV
+89 LWDAV
-94 RTIVDRKGGFGHF
+94 RFEVDMRNAPGQF
-107 ILTGSATPLTKEE
+107 ILTGSAVPMLKSTV
-120 EKKKRHTGTG
+120 HTGTG
-130 RISRY
+130 RIWRM
-135 TMRPFTLYESGD
+135 TMRPMSLYESGD

-154 EALFLGE
+154 EALFLGK
-161 FSDVVK
+161 FNDVVK

-229 SYARM
+229 SYARI

-245 TDMKIVDEQEL
+245 ADMKIVDEQEL

-286 KNAIRTSPTRYFV
+286 KNAIRTSSTRYFV

-314 LANDLNTMGFFFEN
+314 LTNDLNTMGFFFEN

>member
-1 MKHGSGKYIPRVGD
+1 MSEYKKRIAD
-15 ELLKLHLESSGAV
+15 EILRKRLGAIGAV
-28 LIEGPKWCGKTTS
+28 LIEGPKWCGKTTTAMQQANS
-41 AKQFASSFIEL
+41 ILFMQDSSNAAMINQMADIGPKL
-52 GDPDREDEYFALA
+52 
-65 SIAPSRLLE
+65 LLE
-74 GSEPRLIDEWQRIPK
+74 GDTPRLLDEWQVAPE
-89 LWDSV
+89 LWDAV
-94 RTIVDRKGGFGHF
+94 RFEVDMRNAPGQF
-107 ILTGSATPLTKEE
+107 ILTGSAVPMLKSTA
-120 EKKKRHTGTG
+120 HTGTG
-130 RISRY
+130 RIWRM
-135 TMRPFTLYESGD
+135 TMRPMSLYESGD

-161 FSDVVK
+161 FNDTVK

-194 ALMNAYAYYDGVV
+194 ALMNAYAYYDGIV

-245 TDMKIVDEQEL
+245 ADMKIVDEQEL

>member
-1 MKHGSGKYIPRVGD
+1 MSEYKKRIAD
-15 ELLKLHLESSGAV
+15 EILRKRLGAIGAV
-28 LIEGPKWCGKTTS
+28 LIEGPKWCGKTTTAMQQANS
-41 AKQFASSFIEL
+41 ILFMQDSSNAAMINQMADI
-52 GDPDREDEYFALA
+52 DPKL
-65 SIAPSRLLE
+65 LLE
-74 GSEPRLIDEWQRIPK
+74 GDTPRLLDEWQVAPE
-89 LWDSV
+89 LWDAV
-94 RTIVDRKGGFGHF
+94 RFEVDMRNAPGQF
-107 ILTGSATPLTKEE
+107 ILTGSAVPMLKSTA
-120 EKKKRHTGTG
+120 HTGTG
-130 RISRY
+130 RIWRM
-135 TMRPFTLYESGD
+135 TMRPMSLYESGD

-245 TDMKIVDEQEL
+245 ADMKIVDEQEL

-314 LANDLNTMGFFFEN
+314 LANDLNTLGFFFEN

>member
-1 MKHGSGKYIPRVGD
+1 MSEYKKRIAD
-15 ELLKLHLESSGAV
+15 EILRKRLGAIGAV
-28 LIEGPKWCGKTTS
+28 LIEGPKWCGKTTTAMQQANS
-41 AKQFASSFIEL
+41 ILFMQDSSNAAMINQMADI
-52 GDPDREDEYFALA
+52 DPKL
-65 SIAPSRLLE
+65 LLE
-74 GSEPRLIDEWQRIPK
+74 GDTPRLLDEWQVAPE
-89 LWDSV
+89 LWDAV
-94 RTIVDRKGGFGHF
+94 RFEVDMRNAPGQF
-107 ILTGSATPLTKEE
+107 ILTGSAVPMLKSTA
-120 EKKKRHTGTG
+120 HTGTG
-130 RISRY
+130 RIWRM
-135 TMRPFTLYESGD
+135 TMRPMSLYESGD

-154 EALFLGE
+154 EALFLGK
-161 FSDVVK
+161 FNDVVK

-229 SYARM
+229 SYARI

-245 TDMKIVDEQEL
+245 ADMKIVDEQEL

>member
-1 MKHGSGKYIPRVGD
+1 
-15 ELLKLHLESSGAV
+15 
-28 LIEGPKWCGKTTS
+28 
-41 AKQFASSFIEL
+41 
-52 GDPDREDEYFALA
+52 
-65 SIAPSRLLE
+65 
-74 GSEPRLIDEWQRIPK
+74 
-89 LWDSV
+89 
-94 RTIVDRKGGFGHF
+94 
-107 ILTGSATPLTKEE
+107 
-120 EKKKRHTGTG
+120 
-130 RISRY
+130 
-135 TMRPFTLYESGD
+135 
-147 STGEVSL
+147 
-154 EALFLGE
+154 
-161 FSDVVK
+161 
-167 NKLDFDDISYL
+167 
-178 ICRGGW
+178 
-184 PMAMQQTKED
+184 MAMQQTKED

-245 TDMKIVDEQEL
+245 ADMKIVDEQEL

>member
-1 MKHGSGKYIPRVGD
+1 MSEYKKRIAD
-15 ELLKLHLESSGAV
+15 EILRKRLGAIGAV
-28 LIEGPKWCGKTTS
+28 LIEGPKWCGKTTTAMQQANS
-41 AKQFASSFIEL
+41 ILFMQDSSNAAMINQMADIVPKL
-52 GDPDREDEYFALA
+52 
-65 SIAPSRLLE
+65 LLE
-74 GSEPRLIDEWQRIPK
+74 GDTPRLLDEWQVAPE
-89 LWDSV
+89 LWDAV
-94 RTIVDRKGGFGHF
+94 RFEVDMRNAPGQF
-107 ILTGSATPLTKEE
+107 ILTGSAVPMLKSTA
-120 EKKKRHTGTG
+120 HTGTG
-130 RISRY
+130 RIWRM
-135 TMRPFTLYESGD
+135 TMRPMSLYESGD

-154 EALFLGE
+154 EALFLGK
-161 FSDVVK
+161 FNDVVK

-194 ALMNAYAYYDGVV
+194 ALMNAYAYYDGIV

-245 TDMKIVDEQEL
+245 ADMKIVDEQEL